1 MTTMQLFVDKPLE
14 CHCVVKTLG
23 VDYVTQEAMKVTIV
37 GLLLKFETS
46 AVVIEKEKLR
56 RHVTGD

>member
-23 VDYVTQEAMKVTIV
+23 VDYVTQEAMKVAIV
-37 GLLLKFETS
+37 GLLLKLKTS
-46 AVVIEKEKLR
+46 AVVIEKEELS
-56 RHVTGD
+56 